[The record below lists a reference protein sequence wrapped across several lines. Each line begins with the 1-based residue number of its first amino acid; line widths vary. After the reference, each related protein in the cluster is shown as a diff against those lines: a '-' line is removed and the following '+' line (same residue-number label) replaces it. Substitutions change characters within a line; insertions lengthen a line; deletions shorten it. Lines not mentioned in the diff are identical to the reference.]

1 MRERERER
9 EKCTKKVQGRCR
21 KRGTERE
28 RKETRRKPKKA
39 LKQKKKKNV
48 HFAGEDAAER
58 EEPPLVL
65 RRDHLGNVEHQRAVG
80 VARADGLRVDV
91 VERALVERLDAVDL
105 RRRGRGQVVDHHL
118 EEGLV
123 GREPCLHDPVVAL
136 LLLLLLLSCYFLQV
150 GIVRGF
156 RGGWGVSIFLKKGR
170 KPEIYGGKKN
180 EGNRRGKNSSLSLS
194 RTSSSAACRPARG
207 PPT

>member
-1 MRERERER
+1 MHEESAGEVQEKRDGER
-9 EKCTKKVQGRCR
+9 EKRNETK
-21 KRGTERE
+21 TE
-28 RKETRRKPKKA
+28 KSSET
-39 LKQKKKKNV
+39 KKKKNV